1 MESVL
6 KWIIHK
12 KKKKKSLLSYKRKEK
27 KRKEK
32 KSSYFLVRSI
42 YISIQV
48 LFDYDTPIKRRWV
61 KCGLLSLEHGKI

>member
-1 MESVL
+1 M
-6 KWIIHK
+6 
-12 KKKKKSLLSYKRKEK
+12 KRKEK
-27 KRKEK
+27 KG
-32 KSSYFLVRSI
+32 SYFLVRSI

>member
-6 KWIIHK
+6 NWIIHK
-12 KKKKKSLLSYKRKEK
+12 KKKKIPIKLQIEK

>member
-12 KKKKKSLLSYKRKEK
+12 KKKKNPIKLQIKMKRKEK
-27 KRKEK
+27 KG
-32 KSSYFLVRSI
+32 SYFLVRSI